1 MADVCPLEGTEMD
14 RIALRTLNLG
24 IFGAALSCSAAVF
37 AQEAPAAPAADAPA
51 AAAPAAPPEP
61 VPVAAPA
68 AVEAAP
74 APAPAAEA
82 PPAEPAVAK
91 PKPPP
96 YSLPWQ
102 LRPVVVGNVVR
113 SDTAFAF
120 YKDAAG
126 KESGST
132 VASMLLASYKV
143 TDSFAPMVRVGVV
156 SNSPPSSLM
165 AAMKPVDSAVNFL
178 NPVIGATYAIK
189 PAKPLRLAFFLGV
202 TVPIG
207 GGGGDEAKVENKT
220 ANAMGIRARSAMDN
234 AMFSVNDFAVFPGVD
249 FAYVSSGFTAQVEAT
264 VFQLT
269 RVKGDKQPAMGLANN
284 PDKSK
289 TNLTMG
295 IHVGYFLAPF
305 LSVGVDF
312 RHQRFLSTPKAVE
325 ADEKSTNMTPLGL
338 RDTTTFGIGP
348 RFHMKLSESVWFR
361 PGVSFSMAIDKPL
374 EKFEYKIVQLDL
386 PIAF

>member
-37 AQEAPAAPAADAPA
+37 AQEAPVAPAADAPA

-61 VPVAAPA
+61 VPAAAPA

-74 APAPAAEA
+74 APAMASEA

-102 LRPVVVGNVVR
+102 LRPAVVGNVVR

-143 TDSFAPMVRVGVV
+143 TESFAPLVRVGVV
-156 SNSPPSSLM
+156 SNSPPSGTM
-165 AAMKPVDSAVNFL
+165 AAGKPVDSAVNFI
-178 NPVIGATYAIK
+178 NPVVGGTYAIK
-189 PAKPLRLAFFLGV
+189 PAKPLRLAFFLGLTIPV
-202 TVPIG
+202 G
-207 GGGGDEAKVENKT
+207 SGGGDDPKAKNTT
-220 ANAMGIRARSAMDN
+220 ANAAGIRARSAMDN
-234 AMFSVNDFAVFPGVD
+234 AMFAVNDFTVFPGVD
-249 FAYVSSGFTAQVEAT
+249 FAYVAGGFTAQIEAT
-264 VFQLT
+264 VLQLT
-269 RVKGDKQPAMGLANN
+269 RVKGDKQPAMGLPKN

-289 TNLTMG
+289 TNFTMG

-305 LSVGVDF
+305 LSVGVEW
-312 RHQRFLSTPKAVE
+312 RHQRWLSTPKSVE
-325 ADEKSTNMTPLGL
+325 ADEASMTPQGL
-338 RDTTTFGIGP
+338 RDTSTFALGP
-348 RFHMKLSESVWFR
+348 RFHFKLSDSVWFR
-361 PGVSFSMAIDKPL
+361 PGVAFAMATDKPM
-374 EKFEYKIVQLDL
+374 EKAEYKIVQLDL

>member
-1 MADVCPLEGTEMD
+1 MD
-14 RIALRTLNLG
+14 RIALRSVNLG

-37 AQEAPAAPAADAPA
+37 AQEAPPAPAPAEAP
-51 AAAPAAPPEP
+51 
-61 VPVAAPA
+61 
-68 AVEAAP
+68 AAP
-74 APAPAAEA
+74 APAPAGAVSLAAQTPAAEA
-82 PPAEPAVAK
+82 PLPEPAAAK

-102 LRPVVVGNVVR
+102 LRPAVVANVVR
-113 SDTAFAF
+113 SDTSFAF

-132 VASMLLASYKV
+132 VASMLLASYKI
-143 TDSFAPMVRVGVV
+143 TDEFAPLVRVGVV

-165 AAMKPVDSAVNFL
+165 AMMKPVDSAVNFL
-178 NPVIGATYAIK
+178 NPVIGGTYAIK

-234 AMFSVNDFAVFPGVD
+234 AMFLVNDFAIFPGVD
-249 FAYVSSGFTAQVEAT
+249 FAYVSGGFTAQVEAT

-269 RVKGDKQPAMGLANN
+269 RVKGDKQPAMGLPNN

-295 IHVGYFLAPF
+295 VHIGYFLAPF
-305 LSVGVDF
+305 LSVGTDF
-312 RHQRFLSTPKAVE
+312 RHQRFLSTPKAIE
-325 ADEKSTNMTPLGL
+325 ADELSTNMTPLGL
-338 RDTTTFGIGP
+338 RDTTTFAIGP
-348 RFHMKLSESVWFR
+348 RFHMKLSDSVWFR

-374 EKFEYKIVQLDL
+374 EKFDYKIVQLDL

>member
-1 MADVCPLEGTEMD
+1 MD
-14 RIALRTLNLG
+14 RIALRSLNLG
-24 IFGAALSCSAAVF
+24 LIVAALTCSAAAF
-37 AQEAPAAPAADAPA
+37 AQT
-51 AAAPAAPPEP
+51 
-61 VPVAAPA
+61 
-68 AVEAAP
+68 
-74 APAPAAEA
+74 APAAEA
-82 PPAEPAVAK
+82 PPPEPAAAK

-102 LRPVVVGNVVR
+102 LRPAVVGNVVR
-113 SDTAFAF
+113 SDTSFAF

-132 VASMLLASYKV
+132 VASMLLATYKV
-143 TDSFAPMVRVGVV
+143 TESFAPLVRVGVV

-178 NPVIGATYAIK
+178 NPVIGGTFAIK

-202 TVPIG
+202 TVPVG

-234 AMFSVNDFAVFPGVD
+234 AMFLVNDFAVFPGVD
-249 FAYVSSGFTAQVEAT
+249 FAYVSGGFTAQVEAT

-269 RVKGDKQPAMGLANN
+269 RVKGDKQPAMGLPNN

-295 IHVGYFLAPF
+295 LHVGYFLAPF
-305 LSVGVDF
+305 LSVGTDF

-325 ADEKSTNMTPLGL
+325 ADEASTNMTPLGL
-338 RDTTTFGIGP
+338 RDTTTFAIGP
-348 RFHMKLSESVWFR
+348 RFHMKLSDSVWFR

-374 EKFEYKIVQLDL
+374 EKFDYRIVQLDL